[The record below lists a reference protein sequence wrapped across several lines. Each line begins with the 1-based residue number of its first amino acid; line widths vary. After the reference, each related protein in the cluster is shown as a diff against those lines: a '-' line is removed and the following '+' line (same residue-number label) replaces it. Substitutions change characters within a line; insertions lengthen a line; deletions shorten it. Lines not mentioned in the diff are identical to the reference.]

1 MNCKLNRLCWAFS
14 IFYLDERWLSHARI
28 SAFGSSGLHNWSRYD
43 RQAPAFQ
50 DFHLRPRPTR
60 LSFTF
65 VDFKLSS
72 AYSPQGDQPEAI
84 RQLVDSVRAGNRYQT
99 LLGVTGSGKTF
110 SMANVIQELQRPALI
125 ISHNKTLAAQLYSEF
140 KAFFPENAVEYFVSY
155 YDYYQPEA
163 YIPQTD
169 TYIEK
174 DSSINEEIERLRI
187 SASSSL
193 ISRND
198 VIVIASVSCIYG
210 LGSPEDFKAMMI
222 PLRAGLEVSRDDFL
236 EQLVTTLYDRNDI
249 DFKRGT
255 FRVRGDVVDVYPAY
269 MESAIRVE
277 FWGDE
282 LESIRELD
290 PVTGETGEVLEMF
303 NLYPATQYVTP
314 KDKIDSAIGGI
325 RQELEER
332 VAYFESQNMLL
343 EAQRIRMRT
352 EYDIELLQEMGF
364 CTGIENYSRYLAG
377 RKPGERPFCL
387 IDFFPDDALL
397 FVDES
402 HVTLPQVRAM
412 YHGDRARKERLVDY
426 GFRLPSAMDNR
437 PQKEE
442 EFKQITGQT
451 IYVSA
456 TPAQHEFDVS
466 KVVAEQVIR
475 PTGLVDPEMEIRPIK
490 GQVEDFIGEVRK
502 AADAGER
509 TLATTLT
516 KRMSEDLSDYLREA
530 GLKVEY
536 LHSDIDAIE
545 RVEILRR
552 LRKGEF
558 DVLVGVNL
566 LREGLD
572 LPEVALVAILDADK
586 EGFLR
591 SATSLIQTA
600 GRAARHEKGRVI
612 LYADV
617 ITKSIQTTL
626 DTTSYRREKQLAHNK
641 AHGIT
646 PVGVKRGIDESL
658 QAPGKRYE
666 QKEDDVIGLLA
677 ESDDRD
683 VAEVIAE
690 MEEEML
696 EAARQLQFEKAA
708 LIRDQIETL
717 QSGQH
722 GGGESG
728 AAKSKP
734 YRKRKS
740 KAVYNAKGI
749 PKKKK

>member
-1 MNCKLNRLCWAFS
+1 MR
-14 IFYLDERWLSHARI
+14 
-28 SAFGSSGLHNWSRYD
+28 
-43 RQAPAFQ
+43 
-50 DFHLRPRPTR
+50 
-60 LSFTF
+60 
-65 VDFKLSS
+65 FKLQSDY
-72 AYSPQGDQPEAI
+72 APQGDQPEAI
-84 RQLVDSVRAGNRYQT
+84 QKLVDSVRAGNRYQT

-110 SMANVIQELQRPALI
+110 SMANVIQELQRPALV

-174 DSSINEEIERLRI
+174 DSSINDEIERLRI

-222 PLRAGLEVSRDDFL
+222 PLRSGIELSRDAFL
-236 EQLVTTLYDRNDI
+236 EQLVGVLYERNDI

-255 FRVRGDVVDVYPAY
+255 FRVRGDVVDIYPAY
-269 MESAIRVE
+269 LESGIRVE

-290 PVTGETGEVLEMF
+290 PVTGETGALLEMF

-314 KDKIDSAIGGI
+314 KDKIESAVAGI
-325 RQELEER
+325 RAELEDR
-332 VAYFESQNMLL
+332 VAYFESKNMLL

-364 CTGIENYSRYLAG
+364 CTGIENYSRYLSG

-387 IDFFPDDALL
+387 IDFFPDDFLL

-402 HVTLPQVRAM
+402 HATLPQVRAM
-412 YHGDRARKERLVDY
+412 YNGDRARKERLVEY
-426 GFRLPSAMDNR
+426 GFRLPSALDNR
-437 PQKEE
+437 PQKED
-442 EFKQITGQT
+442 EFNEITGQT

-456 TPAQHEFDVS
+456 TPAQHEYDVS
-466 KVVAEQVIR
+466 QTIAEQVIR

-490 GQVEDFIGEVRK
+490 GQVEDFIGEVRR
-502 AADAGER
+502 AAEAGER

-516 KRMSEDLSDYLREA
+516 KRMSEDLTDFLREA

-552 LRKGEF
+552 LRKGDF

-600 GRAARHEKGRVI
+600 GRAARHEKGRVL

-617 ITKSIQTTL
+617 MTRSIQQTLETTG
-626 DTTSYRREKQLAHNK
+626 YRREKQLAYNK

-646 PVGVKRGIDESL
+646 PRSVQRGIDESL
-658 QAPGKRYE
+658 HVPGKAYDQE
-666 QKEDDVIGLLA
+666 EDDAFMLA
-677 ESDDRD
+677 EDGSRD
-683 VAEVIAE
+683 VAAVIAE

-696 EAARQLQFEKAA
+696 EAARKLEFEKAA
-708 LIRDQIETL
+708 MIRDQIETL

-722 GGGESG
+722 GGGSSG

-734 YRKRKS
+734 KKKKRKS
-740 KAVYNAKGI
+740 KALYNAQGLPRKRR
-749 PKKKK
+749 

>member
-1 MNCKLNRLCWAFS
+1 
-14 IFYLDERWLSHARI
+14 
-28 SAFGSSGLHNWSRYD
+28 
-43 RQAPAFQ
+43 
-50 DFHLRPRPTR
+50 
-60 LSFTF
+60 
-65 VDFKLSS
+65 VDFKIKSD
-72 AYSPQGDQPEAI
+72 YTPQGDQPEAI
-84 RQLVDSVRAGNRYQT
+84 RQLVESIRMGNRCQT

-110 SMANVIQELQRPALI
+110 SMANIIQELQRPALI

-140 KAFFPENAVEYFVSY
+140 KAFFPDNAVEYFVSY

-210 LGSPEDFKAMMI
+210 LGSPEDFKAMMM
-222 PLRAGLEVSRDDFL
+222 PLRAGLELSRDDFL
-236 EQLVTTLYDRNDI
+236 ENLVTVLYNRNDI
-249 DFKRGT
+249 EFKRGT
-255 FRVRGDVVDVYPAY
+255 FRVRGDVVDIYPAY

-290 PVTGETGEVLEMF
+290 PLTGETGDALEMF
-303 NLYPATQYVTP
+303 DLYPATQYVTP

-325 RQELEER
+325 RKELDER
-332 VAYFESQNMLL
+332 IAYFESQNMLL

-364 CTGIENYSRYLAG
+364 CTGIENYSRYLSG

-387 IDFFPDDALL
+387 IDFFPKDSLL

-412 YHGDRARKERLVDY
+412 YNGDRARKERLVDF

-466 KVVAEQVIR
+466 KVIAEQVIR
-475 PTGLVDPEMEIRPIK
+475 PTGLVDPEMEIRPIN

-502 AADAGER
+502 ASEAGER

-530 GLKVEY
+530 GLNVEY

-552 LRKGEF
+552 LRKGDF

-617 ITKSIQTTL
+617 VTKSIQTTL
-626 DTTSYRREKQLAHNK
+626 DTTSYRRERQLAHNK
-641 AHGIT
+641 ENGIT
-646 PVGVKRGIDESL
+646 PVGVKRSIDESL
-658 QAPGKRYE
+658 QAPGRRYDRNE
-666 QKEDDVIGLLA
+666 EEDCVLA

-696 EAARQLQFEKAA
+696 EAARELQFEKAA

-717 QSGQH
+717 QSGKH

-734 YRKRKS
+734 FKKRKS
-740 KAVYNAKGI
+740 KAVYNKSGL
-749 PKKKK
+749 PRKR

>member
-1 MNCKLNRLCWAFS
+1 M
-14 IFYLDERWLSHARI
+14 
-28 SAFGSSGLHNWSRYD
+28 
-43 RQAPAFQ
+43 
-50 DFHLRPRPTR
+50 
-60 LSFTF
+60 
-65 VDFKLSS
+65 DFKLSS
-72 AYSPQGDQPEAI
+72 DYSPQGDQPEAI
-84 RQLVDSVRAGNRYQT
+84 RQLVESVRAGNRYQT

-125 ISHNKTLAAQLYSEF
+125 MSHNKTLAAQLYSEF
-140 KAFFPENAVEYFVSY
+140 KAFFPDNAVEYFVSY

-163 YIPQTD
+163 YLPQTD

-174 DSSINEEIERLRI
+174 DSSINDDIERLRI

-210 LGSPEDFKAMMI
+210 LGSPEDFKAMML
-222 PLRAGLEVSRDDFL
+222 PLRAGLELSRDDFL
-236 EQLVTTLYDRNDI
+236 EQLVTILYERNDI
-249 DFKRGT
+249 DFKRGS
-255 FRVRGDVVDVYPAY
+255 FRVRGDVVDIYPAY
-269 MESAIRVE
+269 MESGIRVE

-282 LESIRELD
+282 VESIRELD
-290 PVTGETGEVLEMF
+290 PVTGETSDVLEMF

-314 KDKIDSAIGGI
+314 KDKVDAAISGI

-332 VAYFESQNMLL
+332 VAYFESKNMLI

-364 CTGIENYSRYLAG
+364 CTGIENYSRYLSG

-387 IDFFPDDALL
+387 IDFFPEDALL

-402 HVTLPQVRAM
+402 HATLPQVRAM
-412 YHGDRARKERLVDY
+412 YNGDRARKERLVDY

-442 EFKQITGQT
+442 EFNKITGQT

-456 TPAQHEFDVS
+456 TPAQHEYDVS
-466 KVVAEQVIR
+466 KVIAEQVIR
-475 PTGLVDPEMEIRPIK
+475 PTGLVDPLMEIRPIK

-502 AADAGER
+502 ASEAGER

-530 GLKVEY
+530 GLNVEY

-617 ITKSIQTTL
+617 ITKSIQLTL
-626 DTTSYRREKQLAHNK
+626 DTTDYRREKQLAHNK
-641 AHGIT
+641 EHGII
-646 PVGVKRGIDESL
+646 PVGVKRDIDDGL
-658 QAPGKRYE
+658 QAPGKRYD
-666 QKEDDVIGLLA
+666 QKEDSAIGLLA

-696 EAARQLQFEKAA
+696 EAARKLEFEKAA
-708 LIRDQIETL
+708 MIRDQIETL
-717 QSGQH
+717 QSGKH

-728 AAKSKP
+728 SAKAKP
-734 YRKRKS
+734 YKKRKA
-740 KAVYNAKGI
+740 KAVYNKQGL
-749 PKKKK
+749 PKKR

>member
-1 MNCKLNRLCWAFS
+1 M
-14 IFYLDERWLSHARI
+14 
-28 SAFGSSGLHNWSRYD
+28 
-43 RQAPAFQ
+43 
-50 DFHLRPRPTR
+50 
-60 LSFTF
+60 
-65 VDFKLSS
+65 DFKLASEY
-72 AYSPQGDQPEAI
+72 APQGDQPEAI
-84 RQLVDSVRAGNRYQT
+84 QALADSLRSGNRYQT

-174 DSSINEEIERLRI
+174 DSSINDEIERLRI

-193 ISRND
+193 LSRRD

-210 LGSPEDFKAMMI
+210 LGSPDDFKTMMI
-222 PLRAGLEVSRDDFL
+222 PLEPGMEISRDAFL
-236 EQLVTTLYDRNDI
+236 ERLVGALYNRNDI
-249 DFKRGT
+249 EFKNGA
-255 FRVRGDVVDVYPAY
+255 FRVRGDVVDIYPAY

-282 LESIRELD
+282 IESIRELE
-290 PVTGETGEVLEMF
+290 PVTGEAGASLSMF

-314 KDKIDSAIGGI
+314 KDKIDSAVKGI
-325 RQELEER
+325 RQELDKR
-332 VAYFESQNMLL
+332 VAQFESESKLI

-364 CTGIENYSRYLAG
+364 CTGIENYSRYLSG

-387 IDFFPDDALL
+387 IDFFPEDFLL
-397 FVDES
+397 FIDES

-412 YHGDRARKERLVDY
+412 YNGDRARKERLVEY
-426 GFRLPSAMDNR
+426 GFRLPSALDNR
-437 PQKEE
+437 PQKIE
-442 EFKQITGQT
+442 EFEEITDQT
-451 IYVSA
+451 VYVSA
-456 TPAQHEFDVS
+456 TPAEHEYNVS
-466 KVVAEQVIR
+466 KTIAEQVIR
-475 PTGLVDPEMEIRPIK
+475 PTGLVDPAMEIRPIK
-490 GQVEDFIGEVRK
+490 GQVEDFIGEARR
-502 AADAGER
+502 AADADER
-509 TLATTLT
+509 VLATTLT
-516 KRMSEDLSDYLREA
+516 KRMSEDLTDFLRES

-552 LRKGEF
+552 LRLGDF

-591 SATSLIQTA
+591 STTSLVQTA
-600 GRAARHEKGRVI
+600 GRAARHEKGRVL
-612 LYADV
+612 LYAD
-617 ITKSIQTTL
+617 IMTGSIQQTLKTTE
-626 DTTSYRREKQLAHNK
+626 YRREKQLAYNK
-641 AHGIT
+641 EHGIT
-646 PVGVKRGIDESL
+646 PKSVQRGIDESL
-658 QAPGKRYE
+658 HAPGKGYE
-666 QKEDDVIGLLA
+666 QKEDSGLLA
-677 ESDDRD
+677 AEGSDRD
-683 VAEVIAE
+683 VAAVITE

-696 EAARQLQFEKAA
+696 EAARRLEFEKAA
-708 LIRDQIETL
+708 MIRDQIETL
-717 QSGQH
+717 QSGKH
-722 GGGESG
+722 GGGSNG

-734 YRKRKS
+734 KKKRKS
-740 KAVYNAKGI
+740 KAVYNVKGL
-749 PKKKK
+749 PKRKGR